1 MEANKQGYC
10 LVISRV
16 GVQTMALIYTSMT
29 VITLTV
35 SVAEGTLARKYT
47 QRLFV
52 ITVFHLLHISFFWE
66 CNM

>member
-1 MEANKQGYC
+1 
-10 LVISRV
+10 
-16 GVQTMALIYTSMT
+16 MALIYTSMT

-35 SVAEGTLARKYT
+35 SVAEGTLAHKCT

-66 CNM
+66 CNMHSSNSM